1 MNLLLR
7 REWFTSKSTIG
18 TLDVDGSFAAFILED
33 FCRESQPGLWKPE
46 LKVPGQ
52 TAIPYGRY
60 ELLITYSQ
68 RFDKPL
74 PQLMNVPNFSGV
86 RIHSG
91 NSAADTEGCLLP
103 GLVRGD
109 DEVTNSKAAFGP
121 LFRLLSAAVQR
132 EKVWLEI
139 RKA

>member
-1 MNLLLR
+1 MILVLHR
-7 REWFTSKSTIG
+7 QWFTPKSTIG
-18 TLDVDGSFAAFILED
+18 QLNIEGAASIFLLED
-33 FCRESQPGLWKPE
+33 VCRESVPGTWNKLW
-46 LKVPGQ
+46 KVPGQ

-74 PQLMNVPNFSGV
+74 PLLLNVPDFSGV
-86 RIHSG
+86 RIHPG
-91 NSAADTEGCLLP
+91 NTAADTEGCLLP

-109 DEVTNSKAAFGP
+109 DEVTGSRAAFGT
-121 LFRLLSAAVQR
+121 LFRALELACQR